1 MQEPRRQEL
10 LLGQEPRRRGQERL
24 WAQEPNR
31 QEQEL
36 NKREQPEHEKQ
47 RKLVR
52 QQIHRMALQRI
63 HKWENEERHMQE
75 RLGLCR
81 LVQWGHCRPDEPNK
95 STLAC
100 IQGI

>member
-1 MQEPRRQEL
+1 MLCKFVLMVPS
-10 LLGQEPRRRGQERL
+10 RL
-24 WAQEPNR
+24 
-31 QEQEL
+31 
-36 NKREQPEHEKQ
+36 EHEEQ
-47 RKLVR
+47 RKRVRRVLCKLVL